1 VVPELSWVPSP
12 DAAAVHALIAAA
24 TKADGDA
31 PIGENVLLH
40 LGSGAAGG
48 EDLQVVDAGE
58 LVGFAHLDPVAAD
71 GSRSAE
77 FTVHPDARRRGIGG
91 QLVTALLERTDGVL
105 RAWAHGDH
113 PAARALA
120 ARHGFERTRELWRM
134 RRPLSAAD
142 RFEPELAPGVTLRP
156 FVVGADEAEFL
167 RVNNAAFDWHP
178 EQGGWD
184 VEQVRLREAESWF
197 DPAGFLL
204 AVDAD
209 DRLLGYHWT
218 KVHHDETPPVGE
230 VYVLGVDPSARGM
243 RLGAALT
250 LAGLAHLRDRGLG
263 EVMLNV
269 ESDNAPAIRVYSDL
283 GFVHTD
289 TDVSYSR

>member
-1 VVPELSWVPSP
+1 MSDLSWGSP
-12 DAAAVHALIAAA
+12 VDPAAVRSLIAAA

-40 LGSGAAGG
+40 LAEG
-48 EDLQVVDAGE
+48 DNLQVVEGGE

-91 QLVTALLERTDGVL
+91 RIVEALLERTDGVL

-113 PAARALA
+113 PAAAALA
-120 ARHGFERTRELWRM
+120 ARHGFTRTRELWRM
-134 RRPLSAAD
+134 RRPLAPD
-142 RFEPELAPGVTLRP
+142 DVFEPVLPDGVTLRS
-156 FVVGADEAEFL
+156 FVVGQDEPEFL

-184 VEQVRLREAESWF
+184 IEQVRVREAEPWF
-197 DPAGFLL
+197 DAAGFLL
-204 AVDAD
+204 AVDAEGT
-209 DRLLGYHWT
+209 LLGYHWT

-230 VYVLGVDPSARGM
+230 VYVLGVDPSARGLH
-243 RLGAALT
+243 LGTALT

-263 EVMLNV
+263 QVLLYV
-269 ESDNAPAIRVYSDL
+269 ESDNSAAIRVYADL
-283 GFVHTD
+283 GFVHTES
-289 TDVSYSR
+289 DVSYSR

>member
-1 VVPELSWVPSP
+1 MSELSWDRPA
-12 DAAAVHALIAAA
+12 DAAAVRALIAAA

-40 LGSGAAGG
+40 LAEG
-48 EDLQVVDAGE
+48 DNLQVVEDGE
-58 LVGFAHLDPVAAD
+58 LVGFAHLDPVADD

-91 QLVTALLERTDGVL
+91 RIVAALLERTEGVL
-105 RAWAHGDH
+105 RVWAHGDH
-113 PAARALA
+113 PAAAVLA
-120 ARHGFERTRELWRM
+120 ARHGFARTRELWRM
-134 RRPLSAAD
+134 RRPLAATD
-142 RFEPELAPGVTLRP
+142 VFEPVLPDGVTLRA
-156 FVVGADEAEFL
+156 FVVGRDESEFL

-184 VEQVRLREAESWF
+184 VEQVLLREAEPWF
-197 DPAGFLL
+197 DAAGFLL
-204 AVDAD
+204 AVNAEGT
-209 DRLLGYHWT
+209 LLGYHWT
-218 KVHHDETPPVGE
+218 KVHHDETPPIGE

-243 RLGAALT
+243 HLGSALT

-263 EVMLNV
+263 EVLLYV
-269 ESDNAPAIRVYSDL
+269 ESDNSAAIRVYADL
-283 GFVHTD
+283 GFRHTE

>member
-1 VVPELSWVPSP
+1 M
-12 DAAAVHALIAAA
+12 IAAA

-31 PIGENVLLH
+31 PIGESVLLH
-40 LGSGAAGG
+40 LGSSGAGG
-48 EDLQVVDAGE
+48 DNLQVVEAGE

-71 GSRSAE
+71 GSRTAE
-77 FTVHPDARRRGIGG
+77 LTVHPGARRRGIGG
-91 QLVTALLERTDGVL
+91 RIATALLERTGGVL

-113 PAARALA
+113 PGAAALA

-134 RRPLSAAD
+134 RRPVAAGD
-142 RFEPELAPGVTLRP
+142 RFEPRLPAGITLRP
-156 FVVGADEAEFL
+156 FEVGADEVQFL

-184 VEQVRLREAESWF
+184 LEQVRLREAEPWF

-204 AVDAD
+204 AVDAAD
-209 DRLLGYHWT
+209 HLLGYHWT
-218 KVHHDETPPVGE
+218 KVHHDESPPVGE

-243 RLGAALT
+243 HLGSALT
-250 LAGLAHLRDRGLG
+250 LAGLAHLRDRGLDA
-263 EVMLNV
+263 VLLYV
-269 ESDNAPAIRVYSDL
+269 ESDNVPAVRVYSDL